1 MMIDM
6 KPIYI
11 LLTLMLLAAAC
22 AESPKDVSTID
33 DYPPIYPDYLG
44 VTIPAGIAPMN
55 FNVKDA
61 DIVDVNVKG
70 SVSGELHVND
80 YYARFPMDAWHSL
93 TADNKGGKLTF
104 EVKAKING
112 KWYCYKD
119 FEMSVSDYPLDE
131 YGVTYRRVS
140 PGYEV
145 FGKMGLY
152 QREIA
157 TFDESPI
164 MENTLIPGNCVNCHT
179 ANACN
184 PDSYTFH
191 VRGANGATL
200 VHSDGKTQILKS
212 KNEALGGSMVYPY
225 WHPSGKYCA
234 YSTNDTHQSFHVVK
248 EELIEVFDLKS
259 DVFIYCP
266 ATNELILDTCLM
278 TKENFETYPAF
289 SPDGKWLYFCKSKA
303 YDIPENYKKV
313 QYNLC
318 KIAFEDGHFSGKID
332 TLFDAVAINKNCTF
346 AKPSYDGKYIMF
358 TMSDY
363 GCFPIWHHE
372 ADLWLLDL
380 QTGNARPLDE
390 INSPDTESSH
400 NWSTGSHWFAF
411 VSRRENGLYSQL
423 FFSCI
428 DDSGK
433 ASKPFLLPQ
442 ENPLEYYSNTTYSF
456 NIPDFTTK
464 KVEIDRHAVGKGLMA
479 EERVTTKVKSN

>member
-1 MMIDM
+1 
-6 KPIYI
+6 
-11 LLTLMLLAAAC
+11 
-22 AESPKDVSTID
+22 
-33 DYPPIYPDYLG
+33 
-44 VTIPAGIAPMN
+44 
-55 FNVKDA
+55 
-61 DIVDVNVKG
+61 
-70 SVSGELHVND
+70 
-80 YYARFPMDAWHSL
+80 
-93 TADNKGGKLTF
+93 LTF

-289 SPDGKWLYFCKSKA
+289 PRTASGCISASRRLTTFPK
-303 YDIPENYKKV
+303 ITKK
-313 QYNLC
+313 C
-318 KIAFEDGHFSGKID
+318 S
-332 TLFDAVAINKNCTF
+332 TTF
-346 AKPSYDGKYIMF
+346 AKSPLRTDIFRAKLTRCLTPSPSTKI
-358 TMSDY
+358 
-363 GCFPIWHHE
+363 
-372 ADLWLLDL
+372 ALL
-380 QTGNARPLDE
+380 Q
-390 INSPDTESSH
+390 SPRMTA
-400 NWSTGSHWFAF
+400 ST
-411 VSRRENGLYSQL
+411 
-423 FFSCI
+423 
-428 DDSGK
+428 
-433 ASKPFLLPQ
+433 
-442 ENPLEYYSNTTYSF
+442 
-456 NIPDFTTK
+456 
-464 KVEIDRHAVGKGLMA
+464 
-479 EERVTTKVKSN
+479 